1 MKGKFSILTKPE
13 THRILYILLLIAT
26 PFLLLQNYLQS
37 VIGELSNLTYAVG
50 NFDIPVTVTIAIIGV
65 VVILSFSFHKLNRIR
80 LISWFVVLLLFW
92 IGQKSTDYYFNHKFY
107 ELQYNWH
114 YFAYAIFA
122 YLNYRA
128 LSLKNA
134 PSQKI
139 ILLTFISALAAST
152 LDEFLQM
159 PLSNRIFDVG
169 DISKDLWG
177 TMIGLFIIYFILE
190 NGSIL
195 INGWKIRQSKLK
207 DYFKNPLSLLI
218 LLFIL
223 AYIFMVIASLLTET
237 TFILSTILITILI
250 FGVVLLTIHLT
261 QYKLSRN
268 IIIVI
273 ISVVFVTQG
282 YYINKYFN
290 DNIVSTSN
298 NILIYKGIPIIY
310 FDVLIYP
317 DGLLRLVDKKKV
329 FNQRDQETIFD
340 VCDNIIVFGTGGDG
354 TGGKGFPLIDE
365 TQFVFNETNNQGIQI
380 ILQKNND
387 ACDTYNRLKAEGK
400 KPALIYHNN

>member
-1 MKGKFSILTKPE
+1 
-13 THRILYILLLIAT
+13 
-26 PFLLLQNYLQS
+26 
-37 VIGELSNLTYAVG
+37 
-50 NFDIPVTVTIAIIGV
+50 
-65 VVILSFSFHKLNRIR
+65 HKLNRIR
-80 LISWFVVLLLFW
+80 LTSWFVVLFLFW

-128 LSLKNA
+128 LSIKNLS
-134 PSQKI
+134 SQKI
-139 ILLTFISALAAST
+139 ILLTFISALGTSA

-195 INGWKIRQSKLK
+195 IDGWKIRQPNLK
-207 DYFKNPLSLLI
+207 DYFKKPLSLLI
-218 LLFIL
+218 FLFIL
-223 AYIFMVIASLLTET
+223 AYIFMVTASLLTET
-237 TFILSTILITILI
+237 TFILSAILITLLI
-250 FGVVLLTIHLT
+250 FVIVFLIIHLC
-261 QYKLSRN
+261 QFKLSRN

-273 ISVVFVTQG
+273 ISVLFVTQG
-282 YYINKYFN
+282 FYINKYFN
-290 DNIVSTSN
+290 DDIVSTNN
-298 NILIYKGIPIIY
+298 NILIYKGIPIVY

-317 DGLLRLVDKKKV
+317 DGFFRLVDKKKV
-329 FNQRDQETIFD
+329 FNQRDQQTIFD
-340 VCDNIIVFGTGGDG
+340 VCDNIIVFGTGDDG
-354 TGGKGFPLIDE
+354 TGGKGFPLTDE
-365 TQFVFNETNNQGIQI
+365 TQFVFSESNNQGIQI
-380 ILQKNND
+380 ILQKNNE

>member
-1 MKGKFSILTKPE
+1 MNGNISIIENPE
-13 THRILYILLLIAT
+13 THRLLYILLLIAT

-37 VIGELSNLTYAVG
+37 VIGELSNLTYPVG
-50 NFDIPVTVTIAIIGV
+50 SIDIPVTVTIAVIGV
-65 VVILSFSFHKLNRIR
+65 IIILFFSFRKLNFIR
-80 LISWFVVLLLFW
+80 LISWFVVLFLFW

-128 LSLKNA
+128 LSLKNL

-139 ILLTFISALAAST
+139 ILLTFISALATST

-159 PLSNRIFDVG
+159 PLSNRIFDIG
-169 DISKDLWG
+169 DISKDVWG
-177 TMIGLFIIYFILE
+177 TMIGLFVIYFILE

-195 INGWKIRQSKLK
+195 IVGWKIRQPTLK

-218 LLFIL
+218 LLFML

-237 TFILSTILITILI
+237 TFILSTILITFLI
-250 FGVVLLTIHLT
+250 FGVVFLIIHLT
-261 QYKLSRN
+261 QFKLSRN
-268 IIIVI
+268 IIIIVI
-273 ISVVFVTQG
+273 TGLFITQG

-290 DNIVSTSN
+290 DNIISTNN
-298 NILIYKGIPIIY
+298 NILIYKGIPIVY

-317 DGLLRLVDKKKV
+317 DGLFRLVDKKKV
-329 FNQRDQETIFD
+329 FNQRDQQTIFTL
-340 VCDNIIVFGTGGDG
+340 CDNIIVFGTGYDGD
-354 TGGKGFPLIDE
+354 GGKGFPLTDE
-365 TQFVFNETNNQGIQI
+365 TQFVFNESNNHGIQI
-380 ILQKNND
+380 ILQKNKD

-400 KPALIYHNN
+400 NPLLIYHNN